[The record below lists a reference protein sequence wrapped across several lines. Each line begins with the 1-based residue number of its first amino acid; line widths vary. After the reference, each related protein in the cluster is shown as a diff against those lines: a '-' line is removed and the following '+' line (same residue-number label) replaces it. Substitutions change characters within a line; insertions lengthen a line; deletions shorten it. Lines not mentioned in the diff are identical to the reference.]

1 MEYQTEVEIELDVE
15 EEKLQRSRTRFKRQ
29 RIHLNHSN
37 IEQPQRRRRWLSGE
51 TVSKFK
57 LQRTWRRKARH
68 MERTCA
74 SSVASN
80 GSTR

>member
-37 IEQPQRRRRWLSGE
+37 IEQAAASKEVAEWRDSVKVQAAEDME
-51 TVSKFK
+51 TESK
-57 LQRTWRRKARH
+57 THGTDMRK
-68 MERTCA
+68 
-74 SSVASN
+74 
-80 GSTR
+80 